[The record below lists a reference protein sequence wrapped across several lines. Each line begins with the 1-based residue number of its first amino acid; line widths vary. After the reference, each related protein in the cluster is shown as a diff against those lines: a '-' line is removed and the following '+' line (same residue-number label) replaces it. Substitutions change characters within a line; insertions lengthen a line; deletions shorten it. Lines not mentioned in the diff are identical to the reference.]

1 MKGSV
6 TVDQRRLK
14 PEQAVTSDR
23 CHSERSEESRLAKS
37 NRVGFLRPKSGLRKD
52 MLGFMR
58 YCENRRCSRPTGS
71 KDIPGKSSGG
81 RGSPREYAR
90 CRKSKRRCAQGRGQ
104 TRSEG
109 RCHSGV
115 DRGTT
120 GTNLLADD
128 FPSSA
133 SPADRSREYADC
145 RR

>member
-6 TVDQRRLK
+6 TGGQRRLK
-14 PEQAVTSDR
+14 AEQAVTSDP
-23 CHSERSEESRLAKS
+23 CPSERSEESRFAKVTEWDSSGQKAAFGRTCLALCATAK
-37 NRVGFLRPKSGLRKD
+37 
-52 MLGFMR
+52 
-58 YCENRRCSRPTGS
+58 NRRCSRPTGS

-120 GTNLLADD
+120 GTNLPADD
-128 FPSSA
+128 VPSSA